1 MKKIIYLF
9 LTVLIVGCS
18 GSSGGGSVSF
28 VGNWQL
34 NSITENG
41 VDVHDSCDLE
51 SYMVLTN
58 SNTGVYYQYYSDDQE
73 TEPCGL
79 DASYNLT
86 WSQIEGSS
94 YLITFEDGSSS
105 SYTAVLTNVLTL
117 DVLEGYKLIF
127 TKN

>member
-1 MKKIIYLF
+1 MKKLLYLF

-18 GSSGGGSVSF
+18 NDDGGSVSF

-34 NSITENG
+34 NSISVNG
-41 VDVHDSCDLE
+41 VDGGDSCLLE

-58 SNTGVYYQYYSDDQE
+58 SNTGVYYQYYSDDPA

-79 DASYNLT
+79 DISYDLT

-94 YLITFEDGSSS
+94 YLITFDFGSSF
-105 SYTAVLTNVLTL
+105 TAVLTNVLTL
-117 DVLEGYKLIF
+117 DIRDGEVYIF

>member
-1 MKKIIYLF
+1 MKKLLYLF
-9 LTVLIVGCS
+9 LTVLIVACS
-18 GSSGGGSVSF
+18 SDDGESVSF

-34 NSITENG
+34 NSISENG

-51 SYMVLTN
+51 SYMVLTE
-58 SNTGVYYQYYSDDQE
+58 SNTGVFYQYYSDDPA

-79 DASYNLT
+79 DISYDLT

-94 YLITFEDGSSS
+94 YLITFDFGSSF
-105 SYTAVLTNVLTL
+105 TAVLTNVLTL
-117 DVLEGYKLIF
+117 DFGDGDQIIF

>member
-1 MKKIIYLF
+1 MKKLIYIF
-9 LTVLIVGCS
+9 LTVRIVACS
-18 GSSGGGSVSF
+18 GDSDDGSVSF

-34 NSITENG
+34 NSISENG

-58 SNTGVYYQYYSDDQE
+58 SNTGVYYQYYSDDPA

-79 DASYNLT
+79 DISYNLT

-94 YLITFEDGSSS
+94 YLITFDFGS
-105 SYTAVLTNVLTL
+105 SYTAVLTTVLTL
-117 DVLEGYKLIF
+117 DFGDGDQIIF